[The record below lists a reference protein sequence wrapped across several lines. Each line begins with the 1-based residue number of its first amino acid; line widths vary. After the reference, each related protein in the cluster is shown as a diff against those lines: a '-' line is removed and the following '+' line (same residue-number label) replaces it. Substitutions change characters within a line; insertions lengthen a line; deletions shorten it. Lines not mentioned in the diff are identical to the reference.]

1 MEFVATK
8 RHKKWKKK
16 RYLRRKRLQERV
28 RIEVTSAKHWEFYLE
43 HINFDARKILGTST
57 MQADGFWKNYAI
69 AQEWQKR

>member
-16 RYLRRKRLQERV
+16 RYLRRKRLHERI
-28 RIEVTSAKHWEFYLE
+28 RIEVKKHWEVFPEY
-43 HINFDARKILGTST
+43 INTFDARRIETSM
-57 MQADGFWKNYAI
+57 MQADAFWKNYAS